1 MQHLIR
7 FDDYTKDDVY
17 EIFQIAD
24 EIKDG
29 KYQKFLEGKTVIL
42 FFPNSSIRT
51 RVAFEK
57 GIHLLGG
64 QTILFPPEAL
74 DKREKL
80 EDVIRYLNNW
90 ANAAVIRHKNIAI
103 MDEIAQYCIISGD
116 QCPH

>member
-51 RVAFEK
+51 RLKKESICSEDRRYCF
-57 GIHLLGG
+57 LR
-64 QTILFPPEAL
+64 
-74 DKREKL
+74 KRL
-80 EDVIRYLNNW
+80 
-90 ANAAVIRHKNIAI
+90 
-103 MDEIAQYCIISGD
+103 ISGKNLKM
-116 QCPH
+116 